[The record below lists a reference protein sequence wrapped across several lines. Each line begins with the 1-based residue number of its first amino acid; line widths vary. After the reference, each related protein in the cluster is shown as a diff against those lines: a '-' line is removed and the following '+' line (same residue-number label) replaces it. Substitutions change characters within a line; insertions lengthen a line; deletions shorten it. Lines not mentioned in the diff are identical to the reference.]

1 MWFDPFNIDFK
12 LDPVANLANSANYQ
26 PDINKPPHEI
36 SKISEISSKVVSENE
51 TPDSS
56 KLAELAELAT
66 PPDNQTF
73 VSCGKCLGFK
83 SHNAHG
89 KGAGYCLIG
98 GDYGLW
104 SKTPHQCTKFDARVE
119 IQGYVIKEGAV
130 TVTCYTPNGQ
140 AFEVEA
146 RDPEHAAWLQRRNPA
161 QPQLN

>member
-1 MWFDPFNIDFK
+1 M
-12 LDPVANLANSANYQ
+12 
-26 PDINKPPHEI
+26 
-36 SKISEISSKVVSENE
+36 
-51 TPDSS
+51 
-56 KLAELAELAT
+56 
-66 PPDNQTF
+66 
-73 VSCGKCLGFK
+73 GFK

-140 AFEVEA
+140 AFEVET
-146 RDPEHAAWLQRRNPA
+146 RDPEHAAWLQRMNPA
-161 QPQLN
+161 Q

>member
-12 LDPVANLANSANYQ
+12 SDPVANLANTANYQ
-26 PDINKPPHEI
+26 PDINKSPSEI
-36 SKISEISSKVVSENE
+36 SKISEISSKVVSENQ
-51 TPDSS
+51 THDLS

-89 KGAGYCLIG
+89 KGAGYCLID

-104 SKTPHQCTKFDARVE
+104 SETQHQCTKFDACVV
-119 IQGYVIKEGAV
+119 IQDYVVTVGAA
-130 TVTCYTPNGQ
+130 TVTCYSPNGQ
-140 AFEVEA
+140 AFELEA
-146 RDPEHAAWLQRRNPA
+146 RGPEHAAWLQRMNPK
-161 QPQLN
+161 PKI